1 MNTKKKIL
9 SVGLAASLAA
19 IAVVGSSL
27 AYFTDTDEKDNTF
40 TIGNVDI
47 VLTEPSWNEG
57 QDLGGFEV
65 EADDLYPGEAV
76 AKDPTVKNEGAN
88 PAFVRVKVEGM
99 ENFTYRTDYVE
110 GKLGDGWVDG
120 KDGYFYYDGVLEAN
134 ATTDALFDQV
144 VLSTETTNGNG
155 ETGHILVTAE
165 AVQAQGAK
173 TKWADVEN
181 MTVEEIAAW
190 FATAFDNANA

>member
-1 MNTKKKIL
+1 MSAKKRIL
-9 SVGLAASLAA
+9 SIGLAASLAA
-19 IAVVGSSL
+19 VAIAGSSL
-27 AYFTDTDEKDNTF
+27 AYFTDSEEADNTY

-47 VLTEPSWNEG
+47 VLTEPHWNEG

-76 AKDPTVKNEGAN
+76 AKDPTVKNEGKN
-88 PAFVRVKVEGM
+88 PAFVRVKVDGL

-110 GKLGDGWVDG
+110 GKLGDGWVAYD
-120 KDGYFYYDGVLEAN
+120 DGYFYYDGVLEVD

-144 VLSTETTNGNG
+144 VLNTNVGNGNG
-155 ETGHILVTAE
+155 ETGHIMVYAE

-173 TKWADVEN
+173 TKWADVQN
-181 MTVEEIAAW
+181 MKVSEIAAW
-190 FATAFDNANA
+190 FATCRA